1 MIQYEFRNY
10 LPAIGRWMTRDPLG
24 EAGGLNLYAFV
35 GNNPVNWVDPWGL
48 YRSPEWAR
56 RWLPWVPA
64 WDLALTNFEQGNYLA
79 GVGNTATSFVTAA
92 LVAAPIATSPAVQ
105 EMACSVRLGA
115 GVAEA
120 AQIGNMDSHS
130 PIAPEIALSQA
141 TKWLG
146 NGYREIAPGVFR
158 SLDGLRQFRMTIS
171 DITGAHGGVA
181 HVNFETLN
189 AAGKVTE
196 NLHLPILP

>member
-1 MIQYEFRNY
+1 MVQYEFRNY
-10 LPAIGRWMTRDPLG
+10 LPHLKRWMTRDPLG
-24 EAGGLNLYAFV
+24 EADGLNLYAFV

-56 RWLPWVPA
+56 RWLPWVSA

-92 LVAAPIATSPAVQ
+92 LVATPIATSPAVQ

-120 AQIGNMDSHS
+120 Q
-130 PIAPEIALSQA
+130 LSQLLML
-141 TKWLG
+141 KSHNMHLIMDISKG
-146 NGYREIAPGVFR
+146 
-158 SLDGLRQFRMTIS
+158 RQYKKS
-171 DITGAHGGVA
+171 W
-181 HVNFETLN
+181 
-189 AAGKVTE
+189 
-196 NLHLPILP
+196 ILLIW